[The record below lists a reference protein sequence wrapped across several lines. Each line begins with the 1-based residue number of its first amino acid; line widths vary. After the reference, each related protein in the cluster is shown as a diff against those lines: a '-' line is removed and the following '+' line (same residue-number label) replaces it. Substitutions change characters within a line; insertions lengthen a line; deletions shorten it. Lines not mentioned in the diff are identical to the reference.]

1 MSRCALAHDA
11 NGVLWPE
18 LHHGRCSLAEVGI
31 YLNCCQRSAR
41 RMVCAGRFGAMRE
54 ADGVWLDKGASGK
67 GRGIIRCCPARLWR
81 ARGLGRYG
89 AFANFDPQRQGPA
102 KLYFSAWDKILNL
115 RDQLMQVS
123 NLSTA
128 QANSGFPVTLTPDV
142 MGQLATH
149 LAATTNE
156 VLALLRRSAPSDV
169 SSFPMHQ
176 VASR

>member
-89 AFANFDPQRQGPA
+89 VYPGFNPLTHGPRQLFFSTWDQIQAMRQRLINTTSAGSDGADAVRITPDLMGEVARSLASANNEILSLVRRFSPQSIAEFPQR
-102 KLYFSAWDKILNL
+102 SA
-115 RDQLMQVS
+115 
-123 NLSTA
+123 A
-128 QANSGFPVTLTPDV
+128 
-142 MGQLATH
+142 H
-149 LAATTNE
+149 
-156 VLALLRRSAPSDV
+156 
-169 SSFPMHQ
+169 
-176 VASR
+176 